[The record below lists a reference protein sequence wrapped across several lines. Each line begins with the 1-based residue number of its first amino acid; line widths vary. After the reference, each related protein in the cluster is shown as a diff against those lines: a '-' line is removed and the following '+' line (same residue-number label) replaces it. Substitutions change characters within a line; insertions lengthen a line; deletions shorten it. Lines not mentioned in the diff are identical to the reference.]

1 MREILDKVIASEAT
15 KERWRHSFNSEEFKN
30 ASRVNMEL
38 FGIPLNRSKKCQCIE
53 DLFFSLKNPKIIKRL
68 MSKQNQK
75 FKIKDDKHISLHI
88 GVFTAKS
95 SDEQIIK
102 LLKKHPEHVVNLE
115 RCPDNW
121 REIVFGEAQ
130 EEETE
135 EGSEVQEVEE
145 VEESTEEDQE
155 ESEGYNEQ
163 ELMSL
168 KNSELKKIITDD
180 LGLELPEKTN
190 KASLVETILKA

>member
-1 MREILDKVIASEAT
+1 MRELLNKVIASEAT

-53 DLFFSLKNPKIIKRL
+53 DLFFSLKNPKIINRL
-68 MSKQNQK
+68 MSQQDQK

-95 SDEQIIK
+95 SDDQIIK

-121 REIVFGEAQ
+121 KEIVFGEPQ
-130 EEETE
+130 EEVNK
-135 EGSEVQEVEE
+135 VQEIEE
-145 VEESTEEDQE
+145 FEKSTEEDQE

-168 KNSELKKIITDD
+168 RNSELKKIITDD